1 MTIYIHPT
9 ALSNPVCVSNLET
22 ATGMR
27 AITQGKHA
35 VLAPSNVT
43 KVSFCGRIRQS
54 AFNHTFNDNGPS
66 AA

>member
-9 ALSNPVCVSNLET
+9 ALSNPIAVSHLET

-27 AITQGKHA
+27 AVTRGKHA
-35 VLAPSNVT
+35 VLVPTNVT

-54 AFNHTFNDNGPS
+54 AFTHTFNDNGPS